1 MDEKMKEKKN
11 KQPVRWEVM
20 VILLISLLIAFITFS
35 GVWHLSSIDS
45 MRGYTWAVYSHTDD
59 WEGINEQYDDMV
71 SSFNLGAT
79 SFTYEVAGLS
89 IYITKDM
96 VPDQQKDT
104 YIDTVLN
111 KYTDGLYTYNN
122 LTGIKGAIHGVAG
135 SDTHNFYGIMTLI
148 SAVLALVVILLMYRW
163 WGLKDFLK
171 QTGLASIIAGVIVFV
186 MLFLVYTLLVD
197 TWIATDESIYKEGL
211 PIIAAMIKEWY
222 YYSVAAAV
230 IVGILLLLPS
240 VIAWVN
246 KGKKKEDVAPQ
257 IK

>member
-59 WEGINEQYDDMV
+59 WEGVNEQYQDMN

-79 SFTYEVAGLS
+79 SFTYVIAGLS
-89 IYITKDM
+89 IDITKDM
-96 VPDQQKDT
+96 VPDQKKDT
-104 YIDTVLN
+104 YIETVLN
-111 KYTDGLYTYNN
+111 KYTDGLYNLDN

-135 SDTHNFYGIMTLI
+135 SGMHSFYGIITLVT
-148 SAVLALVVILLMYRW
+148 AVFALIVILLMYRW
-163 WGLKDFLK
+163 WGLTDFLK
-171 QTGLASIIAGVIVFV
+171 QTGLASVIAGVIVFV
-186 MLFLVYTLLVD
+186 MLVLVYTLFVD
-197 TWIATDESIYKEGL
+197 TWIATNETIYKEGL

-246 KGKKKEDVAPQ
+246 KGKKKEEVAPQ